1 MVTSSPQFT
10 CIPLGVKG
18 GLDESN
24 IPAYLLAPFGSSEF
38 ICLDA
43 GTLLA
48 GSKVAHRK
56 GCFNDIPIPENSK
69 LTFEGNILY
78 HHIKAYLISHP
89 YLDHVEGLVVV
100 SPADCPKPIMSL
112 QGTIEDIKNH
122 LFNWCIWP
130 NLCDTGEPPTQYKYN
145 YITLQTGKS
154 VPIPNSSMHVEAFPL
169 AHGDHTDSTAFLVE
183 SKGFYALYMGDT
195 GPDEIEKRSTAETV
209 WKRIATL
216 IKNQQLKGIFIE
228 SSYPDDHPDDKLYSH
243 LTPAWLMHSFRQLA
257 ALVDPQHPQDALKD
271 FTVIITHI
279 KPLLSASTSVRE
291 FVKSQLIAHKD
302 LNLNLIFTKQ
312 GRRFDL

>member
-10 CIPLGVKG
+10 CIPLGVEG

-24 IPAYLLAPFGSSEF
+24 LPAYLLAPFGSSEF
-38 ICLDA
+38 ICMDA

-48 GSKVAHRK
+48 GLKVAHRK
-56 GCFNDIPIPENSK
+56 GCFNDIAIPENSE
-69 LTFEGNILY
+69 LSFEGNILY
-78 HHIKAYLISHP
+78 RHIKAYLISHP
-89 YLDHVEGLVVV
+89 YLDHVEGLAAI
-100 SPADCPKPIMSL
+100 SPVDCPKPIMSL
-112 QGTIEDIKNH
+112 QGTIEDLKNH
-122 LFNWCIWP
+122 LFNWRIWP
-130 NLCDTGEPPTQYKYN
+130 NFGDAGEPPAQCKYN
-145 YITLQTGKS
+145 YITLQAGKS
-154 VPIPNSSMHVEAFPL
+154 VSIPNISMRVEAFPL
-169 AHGDHTDSTAFLVE
+169 AHGNYTDSTAFLVE

-195 GPDEIEKRSTAETV
+195 GPDEIEKRTTTQTV

-243 LTPAWLMHSFRQLA
+243 LTPAWLLHSFHQLA

-279 KPLLSASTSVRE
+279 KPALNAGAEVRE
-291 FVKSQLIAHKD
+291 IVKSQLVAQND
-302 LNLNLIFTKQ
+302 LKLNFVFAKQ
-312 GRRFDL
+312 GRRFDF

>member
-10 CIPLGVKG
+10 CIPLGVEG

-24 IPAYLLAPFGSSEF
+24 LPAYLLAPFGSSEF

-48 GSKVAHRK
+48 GLKVAHRK
-56 GCFNDIPIPENSK
+56 GCFNDIPIPENSE
-69 LTFEGNILY
+69 LSFEGNILY

-112 QGTIEDIKNH
+112 QGTIEDLKNH
-122 LFNWCIWP
+122 LFNWHIWP
-130 NLCDTGEPPTQYKYN
+130 NLCDAGEPPALCKYN
-145 YITLQTGKS
+145 YITLQAGKS
-154 VPIPNSSMHVEAFPL
+154 VPIPNISMHVEAFPL
-169 AHGDHTDSTAFLVE
+169 AHGNHTDSTAFLVE

-195 GPDEIEKRSTAETV
+195 GPDEIEKRTTTQAV

-216 IKNQQLKGIFIE
+216 IKNQRLKGIFIE
-228 SSYPDDHPDDKLYSH
+228 SSYPDDHPDNELYSH

-279 KPLLSASTSVRE
+279 KPALNAGVEVRE
-291 FVKSQLIAHKD
+291 IVKSQLVAQND
-302 LNLNLIFTKQ
+302 LNLNFVFAKQ
-312 GRRFDL
+312 GRRFDF